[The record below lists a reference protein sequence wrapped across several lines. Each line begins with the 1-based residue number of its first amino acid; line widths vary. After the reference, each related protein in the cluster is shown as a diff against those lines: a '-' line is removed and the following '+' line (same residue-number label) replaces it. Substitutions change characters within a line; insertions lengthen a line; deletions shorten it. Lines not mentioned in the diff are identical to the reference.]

1 MVLLWYLEA
10 DDQTGF
16 RSNVIIYI
24 LCFIAYPM
32 APASLSSPQQFMP
45 SLAGGDGSFPA
56 DQVAANI
63 QSSTASMRHIIS
75 QAAGYNPQDM
85 YQLMADQRVSSC
97 YYIML
102 GWV

>member
-1 MVLLWYLEA
+1 
-10 DDQTGF
+10 
-16 RSNVIIYI
+16 
-24 LCFIAYPM
+24 M

-97 YYIML
+97 YYYIMVIILLLHCYYIML